1 MEAERQAKVALLQE
15 KRRQREERIDRE
27 HQEKERERLELAR
40 EKQRDREERL
50 SALQAA
56 HQASQSQL
64 QRKIQQKQEES
75 TRRHEENIEQIRQ
88 KALELSILRFSSAG
102 GADDAPR
109 LVHYETARVCSL
121 CDVQI
126 HSEVILMSHLRGR
139 KHMEALKNHYGGKE
153 PSREQSESSNLKF
166 IVDAN
171 KGDDDEAAADGGGAG
186 GKGTAKKVPPPETE
200 KEKRAKALKKRA
212 KKLKSK
218 VMQLN
223 APETNLVSPEGAN
236 KHRISRVLQD
246 LERDPAAHDRH
257 WSELVRL
264 LEKGSSNE
272 QVIFGVQRGVNVVGS
287 LLSSF
292 HSDQEQGRG
301 SSPLRV
307 VLSAVNC
314 LRLSAR
320 SHVAMSTHII
330 NSRTTPILLNLLAQR
345 LEVCSSLPDPSFL
358 TRKLLISI
366 LLNRL
371 WKEPG
376 TGFKLPASC
385 AFLFNRWRTL
395 LQVNRHAKDKLNF
408 A

>member
-1 MEAERQAKVALLQE
+1 MRKRALEAERQAKMALLQE

-27 HQEKERERLELAR
+27 HQEKEKERQELAR

-75 TRRHEENIEQIRQ
+75 ARRHEENIEQIRQ

-102 GADDAPR
+102 SADDAPR

-171 KGDDDEAAADGGGAG
+171 YTGVNDEAEAEGGVG
-186 GKGTAKKVPPPETE
+186 GKRLDSKLPGPESE
-200 KEKRAKALKKRA
+200 KDKRAKALKKRA

-218 VMQLN
+218 VMQRN
-223 APETNLVSPEGAN
+223 VSETTLPATEGAN
-236 KHRISRVLQD
+236 RHRISRILQD
-246 LERDPAAHDRH
+246 LERDSSVHERH

-264 LEKGSSNE
+264 LEKGSTTE
-272 QVIFGVQRGVNVVGS
+272 QLVFGVQRGVSLVGS
-287 LLSSF
+287 VLSSY
-292 HSDQEQGRG
+292 HTEQEQGRG

-314 LRLSAR
+314 LRLAAR
-320 SHVAMSTHII
+320 SHLAMSTYII
-330 NSRTTPILLNLLAQR
+330 NSQTTPLLLNLLAQR
-345 LEVCSSLPDPSFL
+345 LEVD
-358 TRKLLISI
+358 LIYSI
-366 LLNRL
+366 V
-371 WKEPG
+371 
-376 TGFKLPASC
+376 C
-385 AFLFNRWRTL
+385 
-395 LQVNRHAKDKLNF
+395 
-408 A
+408 

>member
-1 MEAERQAKVALLQE
+1 MRKRALEAERQAKMALLQE

-27 HQEKERERLELAR
+27 HQEKEKERQELAR

-75 TRRHEENIEQIRQ
+75 ARRHEENIEQIRQ

-139 KHMEALKNHYGGKE
+139 KHIEALKNHYGGKE

-171 KGDDDEAAADGGGAG
+171 YSDEATTEGGSG
-186 GKGTAKKVPPPETE
+186 GKGSDRKVQPPESE
-200 KEKRAKALKKRA
+200 KDKRAKALKKRS

-218 VMQLN
+218 VMQRNVSESTLP
-223 APETNLVSPEGAN
+223 APENAN
-236 KHRISRVLQD
+236 RHRMSRLLQD
-246 LERDPAAHDRH
+246 LERDSSVHEKH

-264 LEKGSSNE
+264 LEKGSTVE
-272 QVIFGVQRGVNVVGS
+272 QLVFGVQRGVGLVSS
-287 LLSSF
+287 LLSSY
-292 HSDQEQGRG
+292 HTEQEQGRS

-314 LRLSAR
+314 LRLAAR
-320 SHVAMSTHII
+320 SHLAMSTYII
-330 NSRTTPILLNLLAQR
+330 NSQATPLLLLLLAQR
-345 LEVCSSLPDPSFL
+345 LEVSVNSTHFFYQHQLN
-358 TRKLLISI
+358 LISI
-366 LLNRL
+366 RTNR
-371 WKEPG
+371 P
-376 TGFKLPASC
+376 
-385 AFLFNRWRTL
+385 
-395 LQVNRHAKDKLNF
+395 
-408 A
+408 

>member
-1 MEAERQAKVALLQE
+1 MALLQE

-27 HQEKERERLELAR
+27 HQEKEKERQELAR

-75 TRRHEENIEQIRQ
+75 ARRHEENIEQIRQ

-102 GADDAPR
+102 SADDAPR
-109 LVHYETARVCSL
+109 LVHYETVRVCSL

-171 KGDDDEAAADGGGAG
+171 HTDVNDETEAGVG
-186 GKGTAKKVPPPETE
+186 GKRLDNKLAAPESE
-200 KEKRAKALKKRA
+200 KDKRAKALKKRA

-218 VMQLN
+218 VMQRN
-223 APETNLVSPEGAN
+223 VSETTLPATEGAN
-236 KHRISRVLQD
+236 RHRISRILQD
-246 LERDPAAHDRH
+246 LERDSSVHERH
-257 WSELVRL
+257 WGELVRL
-264 LEKGSSNE
+264 LEKGSTTE
-272 QVIFGVQRGVNVVGS
+272 QLVFGVQRGVSLVGS
-287 LLSSF
+287 MLSSY
-292 HSDQEQGRG
+292 HTEQEQGRG

-314 LRLSAR
+314 LRLAAR
-320 SHVAMSTHII
+320 SHQAMSTYII
-330 NSRTTPILLNLLAQR
+330 NSQTTPLLLNLLAQR
-345 LEVCSSLPDPSFL
+345 LEVG
-358 TRKLLISI
+358 SI
-366 LLNRL
+366 
-371 WKEPG
+371 
-376 TGFKLPASC
+376 FI
-385 AFLFNRWRTL
+385 
-395 LQVNRHAKDKLNF
+395 
-408 A
+408 

>member
-27 HQEKERERLELAR
+27 HQEKEKERLELAR

-75 TRRHEENIEQIRQ
+75 ARRHEENIEQIRQ

-171 KGDDDEAAADGGGAG
+171 YKGGSDEATADGGVG
-186 GKGTAKKVPPPETE
+186 GKGATRNAPPPETE

-218 VMQLN
+218 VMQRN
-223 APETNLVSPEGAN
+223 VSETSLPSPENVN
-236 KHRISRVLQD
+236 KHRISRVLQE
-246 LERDPAAHDRH
+246 LERDPVVHDRY

-264 LEKGSSNE
+264 LEKGSKNE
-272 QVIFGVQRGVNVVGS
+272 QLIFGVQRGVSVVGS
-287 LLSSF
+287 LLSTY
-292 HSDQEQGRG
+292 HAEQEQGRG

-307 VLSAVNC
+307 IISAVNC

-320 SHVAMSTHII
+320 SHVAMSNYIM
-330 NSRTTPILLNLLAQR
+330 NSQTTPLLLNLLAQR
-345 LEVCSSLPDPSFL
+345 LEVC
-358 TRKLLISI
+358 
-366 LLNRL
+366 
-371 WKEPG
+371 
-376 TGFKLPASC
+376 
-385 AFLFNRWRTL
+385 
-395 LQVNRHAKDKLNF
+395 
-408 A
+408 